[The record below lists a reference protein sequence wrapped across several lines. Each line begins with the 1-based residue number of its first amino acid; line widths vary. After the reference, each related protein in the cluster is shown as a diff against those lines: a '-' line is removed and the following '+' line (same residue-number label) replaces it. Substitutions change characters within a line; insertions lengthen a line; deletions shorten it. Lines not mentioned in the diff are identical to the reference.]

1 MIDRPSLFRLEGDE
15 LRRTVVGGLVFDRP
29 DVWILIGNRLSH
41 RESLSMFDDD
51 DDIVGEYALKICK
64 GILEGSELLMGR
76 PDRETDQLLS
86 DLLLGDDC
94 GEA

>member
-1 MIDRPSLFRLEGDE
+1 MIERPSLFRLECDE
-15 LRRTVVGGLVFDRP
+15 LRRTVVGGLVFDRT

-41 RESLSMFDDD
+41 RESSSMFD
-51 DDIVGEYALKICK
+51 DDIVGEHALKICK
-64 GILEGSELLMGR
+64 GILEGSQLLMGR

-86 DLLLGDDC
+86 DLLLGEDC

>member
-1 MIDRPSLFRLEGDE
+1 MIDRPSLFGLEGDE

-41 RESLSMFDDD
+41 RESSSMFD

-64 GILEGSELLMGR
+64 GILEGSQLLMGQ

-86 DLLLGDDC
+86 DLLLGEDC